1 MTKTRIF
8 TLSCAA
14 IFTTAAY
21 SQTWVSGST
30 GNDAASCTRT
40 APCKTFQRAVNV
52 TPAWGQV
59 SVADPGDFGS
69 VTITT
74 SMTIDGGNFA
84 SNVTTSGT
92 SITVNTGS
100 GIVQLRNL
108 SVHGNGASAGI
119 HFTSG
124 AQLVIENVKV
134 NGFGSACISALLTAA
149 ADIVIKDTS
158 IDNCSGYGIT
168 IQGPQALTA
177 EISNTHV
184 HYANGG
190 LAVFNGTVTVSNS
203 SFSSPSGDT
212 GQTTGILGSSDG
224 GNSNVLI
231 DNCTITGFGGAI
243 AVVGNAGN
251 SIQVSRSTISNT
263 FDALSYAVGTSLIS
277 NGNNTFFNN
286 VSLNNGFSKTVV
298 LQ

>member
-1 MTKTRIF
+1 M
-8 TLSCAA
+8 
-14 IFTTAAY
+14 
-21 SQTWVSGST
+21 
-30 GNDAASCTRT
+30 
-40 APCKTFQRAVNV
+40 

-74 SMTIDGGNFA
+74 SMTIDGGNLA
-84 SNVTTSGT
+84 SNVTNIGT
-92 SITVNTGS
+92 SITVNAGS

-108 SVHGNGASAGI
+108 SVHGHGASAGI
-119 HFTSG
+119 SFTSG

-134 NGFGSACISALLTAA
+134 NGFGSACISALLVAA

-158 IDNCSGYGIT
+158 IDNCSNYGIT

-190 LAVFNGTVTVSNS
+190 LAVFNGIVTVTNS
-203 SFSSPSGDT
+203 SFSSPSGST
-212 GQTTGILGSSDG
+212 GQTTGILGSSDS
-224 GNSNVLI
+224 GNSFVLI
-231 DNCTITGFGGAI
+231 DNCTINGFGDGI

-251 SIQVSRSTISNT
+251 LR
-263 FDALSYAVGTSLIS
+263 F
-277 NGNNTFFNN
+277 
-286 VSLNNGFSKTVV
+286 K
-298 LQ
+298 